1 MFPIVWDGKE
11 FSVLHFSV
19 TKCFFMQLLLSCN
32 YHSPNI
38 FTWNFKTWNFL
49 AWNFFHWKFCHLKL
63 FVTKLC
69 LSLNFLHWIFCP
81 SNFLSRNFLA
91 LNLFSRNFNSQDI
104 LFTVTEIGIDY
115 RYIPRPFATVLKIF
129 RANFILKCVS
139 RQITHYAHK
148 LSSIFIGLYRLE

>member
-38 FTWNFKTWNFL
+38 LTWNFKTWNFL

-104 LFTVTEIGIDY
+104 LFTFWKHASFQLDLYLEY
-115 RYIPRPFATVLKIF
+115 CSLYIWWLICFGSVF
-129 RANFILKCVS
+129 RRTLFINGEWGDFYFS
-139 RQITHYAHK
+139 
-148 LSSIFIGLYRLE
+148 